1 MTDTPEDSA
10 GTVARLKASGNC
22 NPLWDGMDELD
33 PKWAEQYLA
42 ATIEPYESGVLS
54 PQTVQLLCIAVDAAC
69 THLFAPGI
77 RRHIRAALD
86 MGVTKQEIFEVLKLT
101 TTLGIHSMNVGLPIL
116 REEADR
122 RGLKN

>member
-1 MTDTPEDSA
+1 MTDTPDDSE
-10 GTVARLKASGNC
+10 GTVARLKASGNW

-33 PKWAEQYLA
+33 PKWADQYLA
-42 ATIEPYESGVLS
+42 ATIEPYESEVLS

-86 MGVTKQEIFEVLKLT
+86 VGVTKQEIFEVLKLT

-116 REEADR
+116 REEAEETAPD
-122 RGLKN
+122 